1 MWPFL
6 LTSIRIL
13 KVEYNLGINPK
24 GGGLDFSKTF
34 CKSIRNIQFNSRT
47 TKKEIKIKST
57 NSDFV
62 KPEKNSIFLK
72 NDKTVIFYNNAGRKS
87 GNFLDLG

>member
-1 MWPFL
+1 M
-6 LTSIRIL
+6 SIRIL
-13 KVEYNLGINPK
+13 KVEYDLAINPK

-47 TKKEIKIKST
+47 INKEMKIKST

-62 KPEKNSIFLK
+62 KPRKNSIFL
-72 NDKTVIFYNNAGRKS
+72 NNGKTVIFRNSADRKS